1 MICSRRTFLR
11 RGAAGIIVGAAGTV
25 AAMEPVW
32 IGPLDVDEFAVLGEE
47 IVTVGSRLRALDAS
61 TGQERRS
68 ARLRKPSDAEGPATL
83 AISASAVVFGWYVWH
98 EDVHLVSA
106 DPRSLHVR
114 WQRRF
119 KIVERE
125 RENIPYAFP
134 LLRPDAIFV
143 LISNKHSDNLFRLRP
158 DNGETVWS
166 RYVERFSVDAPLA
179 WHGNR
184 LLVRS
189 RVARGSQA
197 SGDLHAIDPVTGS
210 TVWRVRLEGHED
222 AGGDTMLLAGD
233 RAYIASPVYPGE
245 STRLH
250 IVDVVAGNIVKSLTV
265 DRLRTPFAHENGVV
279 YFGGNSPTAWDVA
292 REQVIWRT
300 DLRQRQGRLLFISHR
315 PIFDTARRRI
325 YLGESEDSFFVL
337 SATDGA
343 VRGTVNVR
351 RGHTNPTRLMGAY
364 GAYRL
369 QLMRDVLLVGAGDHR
384 LLAYATASL

>member
-11 RGAAGIIVGAAGTV
+11 LGATAVTAGAAGTV
-25 AAMEPVW
+25 AATEPVW
-32 IGPLDVDEFAVLGEE
+32 IGQPDVDEFAVLGDEV
-47 IVTVGSRLRALDAS
+47 VTVGSRLRALDAS
-61 TGQERRS
+61 TGHERRS
-68 ARLRKPSDAEGPATL
+68 ARLRKPSDAEGPATV
-83 AISASAVVFGWYVWH
+83 AITASAVVFGWYVWH
-98 EDVHLVSA
+98 EDVYLVNA
-106 DPRSLHVR
+106 DPRSLQVR

-125 RENIPYAFP
+125 RENIPYVFP
-134 LLRPDAIFV
+134 LLRPDTIFV
-143 LISNKHSDNLFRLRP
+143 LISNKHSDNLFRLRL
-158 DNGETVWS
+158 DNGEAVWS

-179 WHGNR
+179 WHSNR

-189 RVARGSQA
+189 RVTRGAQA

-250 IVDVVAGNIVKSLTV
+250 IVDVVAGHTVKSLTV
-265 DRLRTPFAHENGVV
+265 DRLRTPFAHENGIV

-300 DLRQRQGRLLFISHR
+300 DLRQRQGRLLFITHH

-343 VRGTVNVR
+343 VLSSVNVR

-369 QLMRDVLLVGAGDHR
+369 QLMRDLLLVGAGDHR
-384 LLAYATASL
+384 LLAYSTAAL